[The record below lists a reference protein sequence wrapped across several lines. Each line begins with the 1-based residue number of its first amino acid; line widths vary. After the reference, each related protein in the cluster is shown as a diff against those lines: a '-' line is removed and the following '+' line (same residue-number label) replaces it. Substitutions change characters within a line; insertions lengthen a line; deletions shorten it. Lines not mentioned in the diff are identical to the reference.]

1 MKSLFHSH
9 IILLFL
15 VALGIILAA
24 QGCLALEPDTVMHPP
39 IADDLR
45 ETTSLMTAIFKVTGS
60 LTLVIGLM
68 LMLFF
73 LFKKFGL
80 NKGLSPSGSLVN
92 VLESRLVA
100 PKKYVAII
108 EIASKCV
115 AVGIT
120 DNSMTLLTEI
130 DSFPDGNTTSPGH
143 EKERG
148 SFPGLL
154 KQATQAINDNSSLA
168 ESTTESKEGSN
179 VQ

>member
-1 MKSLFHSH
+1 
-9 IILLFL
+9 
-15 VALGIILAA
+15 
-24 QGCLALEPDTVMHPP
+24 
-39 IADDLR
+39 
-45 ETTSLMTAIFKVTGS
+45 MTAIFKVTGS
-60 LTLVIGLM
+60 LTLVIGIM
-68 LMLFF
+68 LLLFF
-73 LFKKFGL
+73 LFRKIGL
-80 NKGLSPSGSLVN
+80 NKGLSQSGSLIN

-130 DSFPDGNTTSPGH
+130 DSPPGGSTASTRPK
-143 EKERG
+143 KEAF

-154 KQATQAINDNSSLA
+154 KQATQSIQNKSGYK
-168 ESTTESKEGSN
+168 ESKKERNESAE